1 MFNACV
7 KENKLINLQNIDIS
21 DLKINGGKAE
31 IVGDLKIDGENAK
44 IIDNLIINVDK
55 VADVD
60 RDKLKT
66 NDLKYKNE
74 NAEIVGDLKIDDENA
89 EVINKLIISSVN
101 EREKKLTVGINEINT
116 ENDKLEMVDIG
127 KNKLEIVGI
136 DNGKLNTANVE
147 NDKYKNVK
155 DEIDILDYSCNEVL
169 IVDEDCLSRNPITEN
184 INVMTRAQ
192 KAKNPVEENDESNS
206 VNTELNSEKVSNNDK
221 LNVDDLDSMNI
232 DKGAVKVSIPE
243 TCKPNIDAKNLEN
256 TSAKTF
262 DQEIRDISDD
272 NPEAGK
278 ERVEIEIKKGVE
290 TRSKA
295 RRALAAAKEQVEVA
309 QKADKRDSET
319 DNRDNASTDELNSE
333 SGKDNGNE
341 SNVYDDIDS
350 DEEGEEMTDVEEQL
364 ENEPEKSGEIIVKCK
379 DKLFMRKDHYLV
391 FIDSRGKPCDD
402 GSKQLLIHSMLP
414 KFSGGKPGDIL
425 IHKKNN
431 KFKFGIV
438 VRGESNE
445 SSPEIMKNIES
456 ELERTGREVR
466 WGKGM
471 NLSDVNRPRSEE
483 SALLPGVSRPVQSSR
498 KSQTSRS
505 YKKKKKLL
513 KSSSKVIENDYFPAT
528 AQSEKSD
535 FRATVYE

>member
-169 IVDEDCLSRNPITEN
+169 IVDEGDELDKPRTKLLIKDQNYYDEIALEQEQ
-184 INVMTRAQ
+184 NVD
-192 KAKNPVEENDESNS
+192 PCEEVYKHYDAS
-206 VNTELNSEKVSNNDK
+206 VNELDF
-221 LNVDDLDSMNI
+221 
-232 DKGAVKVSIPE
+232 
-243 TCKPNIDAKNLEN
+243 C
-256 TSAKTF
+256 
-262 DQEIRDISDD
+262 
-272 NPEAGK
+272 
-278 ERVEIEIKKGVE
+278 
-290 TRSKA
+290 
-295 RRALAAAKEQVEVA
+295 
-309 QKADKRDSET
+309 
-319 DNRDNASTDELNSE
+319 
-333 SGKDNGNE
+333 
-341 SNVYDDIDS
+341 
-350 DEEGEEMTDVEEQL
+350 
-364 ENEPEKSGEIIVKCK
+364 
-379 DKLFMRKDHYLV
+379 
-391 FIDSRGKPCDD
+391 
-402 GSKQLLIHSMLP
+402 
-414 KFSGGKPGDIL
+414 
-425 IHKKNN
+425 
-431 KFKFGIV
+431 
-438 VRGESNE
+438 
-445 SSPEIMKNIES
+445 
-456 ELERTGREVR
+456 LERI
-466 WGKGM
+466 
-471 NLSDVNRPRSEE
+471 LHIDQ
-483 SALLPGVSRPVQSSR
+483 AL
-498 KSQTSRS
+498 
-505 YKKKKKLL
+505 
-513 KSSSKVIENDYFPAT
+513 
-528 AQSEKSD
+528 
-535 FRATVYE
+535 